1 MSSSVS
7 MFQPQ
12 RVRSTSDAGR
22 CGTLTQPHGLQ
33 FLGLFAS
40 IQLDSFLVFCPE
52 EQPLCCG
59 QCLFLFGLL
68 IQGFNCLI
76 TVKRIRNLIGIVTL
90 FDQDIMPLIAQIN
103 IAVEALLF
111 LACTENI
118 DAAIRFLR
126 FFMGSHCFTHRL
138 SHSP

>member
-1 MSSSVS
+1 MASVLDS
-7 MFQPQ
+7 DGRRFVEQ
-12 RVRSTSDAGR
+12 RVDVPAAEGKEHFGR
-22 CGTLTQPHGLQ
+22 GTLTQPHGLQ

-90 FDQDIMPLIAQIN
+90 L
-103 IAVEALLF
+103 
-111 LACTENI
+111 TK
-118 DAAIRFLR
+118 
-126 FFMGSHCFTHRL
+126 T
-138 SHSP
+138 